1 MVNMPYRRRGG
12 RGVFGAFAAMVATV
26 ADLLV
31 VRLPPDESVVDLRDA
46 MAWGGDSWVAVGQR
60 AQT

>member
-1 MVNMPYRRRGG
+1 MVNTPYRRRAG
-12 RGVFGAFAAMVATV
+12 RGVFGAFAAMVANV

-31 VRLPPDESVVDLRDA
+31 VRFPPDESAVDLRDA

-60 AQT
+60 GQT